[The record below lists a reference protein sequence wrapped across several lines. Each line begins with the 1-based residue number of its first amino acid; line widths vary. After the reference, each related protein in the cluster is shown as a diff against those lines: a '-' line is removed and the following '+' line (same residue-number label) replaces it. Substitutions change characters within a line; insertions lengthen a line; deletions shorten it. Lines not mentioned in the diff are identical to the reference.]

1 MRKMFEPQLPLL
13 QRWIDK
19 PHALEYKLM
28 SQVLDDACDAVQA
41 VYACLMRQGQ
51 RADRGR
57 ATLTAEQVLRI
68 LVVKQLENLS
78 YEQLEFAL
86 ADSSTFRTF
95 CRLPQGLT
103 PTKSV
108 LHRCLKGLDEACLQL
123 VHQAVLSV
131 GLNDGIESGYPLRQP
146 RSSHHE
152 APYLRC
158 PHGKA
163 SQHTSSPIPYP
174 RSSSTTAPLPSRFA
188 PSQPNP
194 LVNDETQDQSL
205 SPAPNQYT

>member
-1 MRKMFEPQLPLL
+1 MLGRLRAGVETLARPAGRPAEP
-13 QRWIDK
+13 K
-19 PHALEYKLM
+19 
-28 SQVLDDACDAVQA
+28 
-41 VYACLMRQGQ
+41 
-51 RADRGR
+51 ADND
-57 ATLTAEQVLRI
+57 TLVG
-68 LVVKQLENLS
+68 
-78 YEQLEFAL
+78 L
-86 ADSSTFRTF
+86 A
-95 CRLPQGLT
+95 
-103 PTKSV
+103 KSV
-108 LHRCLKGLDEACLQL
+108 ISFLKTHPGCCTRTKGHTLYHDEFRRF
-123 VHQAVLSV
+123 VV
-131 GLNDGIESGYPLRQP
+131 GLFAAGGPAEYPLRQP

-163 SQHTSSPIPYP
+163 SQHTNSPIPYP